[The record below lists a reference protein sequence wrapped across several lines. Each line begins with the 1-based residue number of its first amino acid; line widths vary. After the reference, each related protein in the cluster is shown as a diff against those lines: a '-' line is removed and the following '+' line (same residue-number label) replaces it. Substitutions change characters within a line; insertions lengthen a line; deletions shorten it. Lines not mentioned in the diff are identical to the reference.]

1 MLELSLHVLDI
12 VNNSVKAKAD
22 TIEIII
28 DEQVEK
34 NTLSVTIRDN
44 GCGMDEAFLKTVT
57 DPFKTTRTTRKVGM
71 GISLFQSA
79 AEATGGNLTIAS
91 EKNVGTEVIAT
102 FTYNH
107 IDRQPMG
114 DMAAT
119 MQTLISSNENINF
132 IYKHVKNK
140 KEFLFDTA
148 QIKEVL
154 GDVSLNIPEILVW
167 ICDYIRE
174 GLQEINS

>member
-12 VNNSVKAKAD
+12 VNNSVKAKAK

-28 DEQVEK
+28 DEQIEK

-44 GCGMDEAFLKTVT
+44 GCGMDEEFLKSVT

-71 GISLFQSA
+71 GISLFKAA
-79 AEATGGNLTIAS
+79 AEATDGKFSIS
-91 EKNVGTEVIAT
+91 SQKNIGTEVVAT
-102 FTYNH
+102 FTYDH

-114 DMAAT
+114 DMAST
-119 MQTLISSNENINF
+119 MQTLVSSNESIDF
-132 IYKHVKNK
+132 IYKHIKNQ
-140 KEFLFDTA
+140 KEFLFNTA
-148 QIKEVL
+148 QIKEIL
-154 GDVSLNIPEILVW
+154 GDVSLNNPEILVW
-167 ICDYIRE
+167 IRDFIEE

>member
-12 VNNSVKAKAD
+12 VNNSVKAEAKN
-22 TIEIII
+22 IEIII
-28 DEQVEK
+28 DEQIKK
-34 NTLSVTIRDN
+34 NTLTVTIRDN
-44 GCGMDEAFLKTVT
+44 GCGMDEEFLKTVT

-71 GISLFQSA
+71 GISLFKSA
-79 AEATGGNLTIAS
+79 AEATGGSFTIS
-91 EKNVGTEVIAT
+91 SQKNIGTEVIAI
-102 FTYNH
+102 FTYDH

-119 MQTLISSNENINF
+119 LQTLVSGNESIDF
-132 IYKHVKNK
+132 IYRHIRNE

-148 QIKEVL
+148 KIKEIL
-154 GDVSLNIPEILVW
+154 GDVSLNNPEILVW
-167 ICDYIRE
+167 IKDYIEE